1 MLKTLTT
8 NWNTLRV
15 IRLVL
20 AIFIAFQAIDTQ
32 DPLAGIIAG
41 LLFFQVI
48 SNTGCCGTACRYE
61 SDTKDEP
68 EKEVEFIE
76 LKSK

>member
-20 AIFIAFQAIDTQ
+20 GIFIAFQAIDTK

-41 LLFFQVI
+41 LLLFQVI
-48 SNTGCCGTACRYE
+48 SNTGCCGTACNYE
-61 SDTKDEP
+61 KNTPENP
-68 EKEVEFIE
+68 EKEIEFIE
-76 LKSK
+76 IKNN